1 MIKVR
6 EQVLRQS
13 SLTQKLTECL
23 CALKDSM
30 IYNFIS
36 IDFFKDVQQYVQESQ
51 FTGGQSDE
59 VTRHLNE
66 VSRIID

>member
-1 MIKVR
+1 
-6 EQVLRQS
+6 
-13 SLTQKLTECL
+13 
-23 CALKDSM
+23 M

-36 IDFFKDVQQYVQESQ
+36 IDFFKDVQQYVPENQ